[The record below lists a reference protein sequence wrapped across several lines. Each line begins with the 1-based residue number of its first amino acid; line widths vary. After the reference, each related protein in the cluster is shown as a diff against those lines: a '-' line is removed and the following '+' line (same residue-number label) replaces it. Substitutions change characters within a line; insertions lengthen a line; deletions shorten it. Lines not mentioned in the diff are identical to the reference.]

1 MLEMYQYTRQP
12 RKRVGR
18 VEATAFLVA
27 SGAQRPVVIA
37 YPVAVMRVG
46 RLLALMV
53 RSSSASNFPM
63 PTTSIHG
70 TPDYAELDALG
81 LDPSEVIYFSS
92 NINPYG
98 PPASVV
104 EAVHDE
110 ISRSF
115 LARYP
120 DSRSQRLREK
130 IGAYHGLP
138 PDAVLVGNGTA
149 DLIWLLAHAYGYQR
163 QAAILSPTFSEY
175 ADGVIMAGGHP
186 NHLLLPGWQRIS
198 RRRFAPGGTMLAH
211 TRQALESAAPW
222 LVFICNPNNP
232 TGEYLSPGELRYL
245 WEGAPDALWVVD
257 EAYAEFTEDPWS
269 AAQWVMSATN
279 GRRARGPG
287 WVVLRSMT
295 KDFALGGLR
304 LGYLLAPPS
313 IIERLQAVQPPW
325 SVNGVAQLAG
335 LVALDE
341 MSWREE
347 TTARLRKDVRALQ
360 EGLRACG
367 YAPLPTTVSYF
378 LVPVGDAKSMR
389 DRLIAARMFV
399 RDCTSFGLPD
409 HIRIAARPLHENASL
424 LEAMARFARLPAAS
438 KTGNSRGH

>member
-1 MLEMYQYTRQP
+1 
-12 RKRVGR
+12 
-18 VEATAFLVA
+18 
-27 SGAQRPVVIA
+27 
-37 YPVAVMRVG
+37 
-46 RLLALMV
+46 
-53 RSSSASNFPM
+53 M

-81 LDPSEVIYFSS
+81 LDPSEVVYFSS

-104 EAVHDE
+104 EAVQNE

-130 IGAYHGLP
+130 IGAYHGVP

-149 DLIWLLAHAYGYQR
+149 DLIWLLAHAYGNNR

-186 NHLLLPGWQRIS
+186 NHPVLPGWQRIS
-198 RRRFAPGGTMLAH
+198 RRRFAPAGTTLAQ
-211 TRQALESAAPW
+211 TRKGLQSAAPW

-245 WEGAPDALWVVD
+245 WEGAPDALWVID

-269 AAQWVMSATN
+269 AAQWVMAGTN
-279 GRRARGPG
+279 GDSRRTRGPG
-287 WVVLRSMT
+287 CVVLRSMT

-304 LGYLLAPPS
+304 LGYLLAAPS
-313 IIERLQAVQPPW
+313 IVERLQQVQPPW

-341 MSWREE
+341 MNWREE
-347 TTARLRKDVRALQ
+347 TTARLRKDVWELQ

-378 LVPVGDAKSMR
+378 LLPVGDAESMR
-389 DRLIAARMFV
+389 ERLVAERMFV

-409 HIRIAARPLHENASL
+409 HIRIAARPPDENARL
-424 LEAMARFARLPAAS
+424 LDAMNRFARQPA
-438 KTGNSRGH
+438 

>member
-1 MLEMYQYTRQP
+1 
-12 RKRVGR
+12 
-18 VEATAFLVA
+18 
-27 SGAQRPVVIA
+27 
-37 YPVAVMRVG
+37 
-46 RLLALMV
+46 
-53 RSSSASNFPM
+53 M

-81 LDPSEVIYFSS
+81 LDPSEVVYFSS

-98 PPASVV
+98 PPPSVV
-104 EAVHDE
+104 EAVQAE

-138 PDAVLVGNGTA
+138 PGAVLVGNGTA
-149 DLIWLLAHAYGYQR
+149 DLIWLLAHAYGNNR
-163 QAAILSPTFSEY
+163 NAAILSPTFSEY

-186 NHLLLPGWQRIS
+186 VYFPLPGWQRIYDPSAS
-198 RRRFAPGGTMLAH
+198 RRRVGAAGGFGNRFAPAGTTVEQ
-211 TRQALESAAPW
+211 TRKALEAAAPW

-232 TGEYLSPGELRYL
+232 TGEYLTPGELRYL
-245 WEGAPDALWVVD
+245 WEGAPDALWIVD

-279 GRRARGPG
+279 GRPARGPG
-287 WVVLRSMT
+287 WIVLRSMT
-295 KDFALGGLR
+295 KDFSLGGLR
-304 LGYLLAPPS
+304 LGYLLAAPS
-313 IIERLQAVQPPW
+313 TIERLQDVQPPW

-341 MSWREE
+341 LAWREE
-347 TTARLRKDVRALQ
+347 TTARLREETRALQ
-360 EGLRACG
+360 AGLRAYG

-378 LVPVGDAKSMR
+378 LLPVGNARAMR
-389 DRLIAARMFV
+389 DRLVAERMFV

-409 HIRIAARPLHENASL
+409 HIRIASRPPEENARL
-424 LEAMARFARLPAAS
+424 LGVMAEFARLP
-438 KTGNSRGH
+438 GGGF

>member
-1 MLEMYQYTRQP
+1 
-12 RKRVGR
+12 
-18 VEATAFLVA
+18 
-27 SGAQRPVVIA
+27 
-37 YPVAVMRVG
+37 
-46 RLLALMV
+46 
-53 RSSSASNFPM
+53 M

-81 LDPSEVIYFSS
+81 LDPSEVVYFSS

-104 EAVHDE
+104 EAVQDE

-149 DLIWLLAHAYGYQR
+149 DLIWLLAHAYGNNR

-186 NHLLLPGWQRIS
+186 NHPVLPGWQRIS
-198 RRRFAPGGTMLAH
+198 RRRFAPAGTTLAQ
-211 TRQALESAAPW
+211 TRKALQSAAPW

-245 WEGAPDALWVVD
+245 WEGALDALWVID

-269 AAQWVMSATN
+269 AAQWVMAGTN
-279 GRRARGPG
+279 DDSRRTHGPG
-287 WVVLRSMT
+287 CVVLRSMT

-304 LGYLLAPPS
+304 LGYLLAAPS
-313 IIERLQAVQPPW
+313 IVERLQQVQPPW

-341 MSWREE
+341 MNWREE
-347 TTARLRKDVRALQ
+347 TTARLRKDVWELQ

-378 LVPVGDAKSMR
+378 LLPVGDAESMR
-389 DRLIAARMFV
+389 ERLVAERMFV

-409 HIRIAARPLHENASL
+409 HIRIAARPPDENARL
-424 LEAMARFARLPAAS
+424 LDAMNRFARQPA
-438 KTGNSRGH
+438 

>member
-1 MLEMYQYTRQP
+1 
-12 RKRVGR
+12 
-18 VEATAFLVA
+18 
-27 SGAQRPVVIA
+27 
-37 YPVAVMRVG
+37 
-46 RLLALMV
+46 
-53 RSSSASNFPM
+53 M

-81 LDPSEVIYFSS
+81 LDPSEVVYFSS

-104 EAVHDE
+104 EAVQNE

-130 IGAYHGLP
+130 IGAFHGLP

-186 NHLLLPGWQRIS
+186 NHLVLPGWQRIS
-198 RRRFAPGGTMLAH
+198 RRRFAPAGTTLAQ

-245 WEGAPDALWVVD
+245 WEGAPDALWVID

-269 AAQWVMSATN
+269 AAQWVMAGTN
-279 GRRARGPG
+279 GDSRRARGPG
-287 WVVLRSMT
+287 CVVLRSMT

-304 LGYLLAPPS
+304 LGYLLAAPS
-313 IIERLQAVQPPW
+313 IVERLQQVQPPW

-341 MSWREE
+341 MNWREE
-347 TTARLRKDVRALQ
+347 TTARLRKDVWELQ

-378 LVPVGDAKSMR
+378 LLPVGDAKSMR
-389 DRLIAARMFV
+389 ERLVESRMFV

-409 HIRIAARPLHENASL
+409 HIRIAARPPDENARL
-424 LEAMARFARLPAAS
+424 LDAMNRFARQPARQSQTPVAA
-438 KTGNSRGH
+438 NH

>member
-1 MLEMYQYTRQP
+1 
-12 RKRVGR
+12 
-18 VEATAFLVA
+18 
-27 SGAQRPVVIA
+27 
-37 YPVAVMRVG
+37 
-46 RLLALMV
+46 MV
-53 RSSSASNFPM
+53 RCSSASNFPM

-186 NHLLLPGWQRIS
+186 NHLLLPGWHRIS
-198 RRRFAPGGTMLAH
+198 RRRFAPGGTTLAQ
-211 TRQALESAAPW
+211 TRQALESASPW

-269 AAQWVMSATN
+269 AAQWVMSTTN

-304 LGYLLAPPS
+304 LGYLLAAPS

-341 MSWREE
+341 MNWREE
-347 TTARLRKDVRALQ
+347 TATRLRKDVRALQ

-367 YAPLPTTVSYF
+367 YAPQATTVSYF

-389 DRLIAARMFV
+389 DQLVAARMFV

-409 HIRIAARPLHENASL
+409 HIRIAARLPHENASL
-424 LEAMARFARLPAAS
+424 IEAMARFARLPAAS

>member
-1 MLEMYQYTRQP
+1 
-12 RKRVGR
+12 
-18 VEATAFLVA
+18 
-27 SGAQRPVVIA
+27 
-37 YPVAVMRVG
+37 
-46 RLLALMV
+46 
-53 RSSSASNFPM
+53 M

-81 LDPSEVIYFSS
+81 LDPSEVVYFSS
-92 NINPYG
+92 NINPHG

-104 EAVHDE
+104 EAVQNE

-149 DLIWLLAHAYGYQR
+149 DLIWLLAHAYGNNS

-186 NHLLLPGWQRIS
+186 IHLALPGWQRIS
-198 RRRFAPGGTMLAH
+198 RRRFAPAGTTLAQ
-211 TRQALESAAPW
+211 TRQALQSAAPW

-245 WEGAPDALWVVD
+245 WEGAPNALWVID

-269 AAQWVMSATN
+269 AAQWVMAGRN
-279 GRRARGPG
+279 GHSGRARGPG
-287 WVVLRSMT
+287 CVVLRSMT

-304 LGYLLAPPS
+304 LGYLLAAPS
-313 IIERLQAVQPPW
+313 IVERLQQVQPPW
-325 SVNGVAQLAG
+325 SVNNVAQLAG

-341 MSWREE
+341 MNWREE
-347 TTARLRKDVRALQ
+347 TTARLRKDVWELQ

-378 LVPVGDAKSMR
+378 LLPVGDAKSMR
-389 DRLIAARMFV
+389 ERLVAERMFV

-409 HIRIAARPLHENASL
+409 HIRIAARPPDENARFFD
-424 LEAMARFARLPAAS
+424 AMNRFARQPARQSQTPVAA
-438 KTGNSRGH
+438 NH

>member
-1 MLEMYQYTRQP
+1 
-12 RKRVGR
+12 
-18 VEATAFLVA
+18 
-27 SGAQRPVVIA
+27 
-37 YPVAVMRVG
+37 
-46 RLLALMV
+46 
-53 RSSSASNFPM
+53 M

-81 LDPSEVIYFSS
+81 LDPAEVIYFSS

-98 PPASVV
+98 PPPSVV
-104 EAVHDE
+104 EAVQDA

-138 PDAVLVGNGTA
+138 PNAVLVGNGTA
-149 DLIWLLAHAYGYQR
+149 DLIWLLAHAYGNQR

-186 NHLLLPGWQRIS
+186 NHLILPGWQRIS
-198 RRRFAPGGTMLAH
+198 GNNRASFEQRRIQQFAPGRTTLDH

-232 TGEYLSPGELRYL
+232 TGEYLSPGALRYL
-245 WEGAPDALWVVD
+245 WEGASGALWIVD

-269 AAQWVMSATN
+269 AAQWVMD
-279 GRRARGPG
+279 RG
-287 WVVLRSMT
+287 WIVLRSMT

-304 LGYLLAPPS
+304 LGYLLADPS

-335 LVALDE
+335 LAAMDE
-341 MSWREE
+341 MTWREE
-347 TTARLRKDVRALQ
+347 TTARLRKEVWNLQ

-367 YAPLPTTVSYF
+367 YAPLPTTVNYF
-378 LVPVGDAKSMR
+378 LVPVGNAQSLR
-389 DRLIAARMFV
+389 DRLMPSRLFV
-399 RDCTSFGLPD
+399 RDCASFGLPE
-409 HIRIAARPLHENASL
+409 HIRIAARPPHENARF
-424 LEAMARFARLPAAS
+424 LEAIARLSADNAPHLEQ
-438 KTGNSRGH
+438 RHIQ

>member
-1 MLEMYQYTRQP
+1 
-12 RKRVGR
+12 
-18 VEATAFLVA
+18 
-27 SGAQRPVVIA
+27 
-37 YPVAVMRVG
+37 
-46 RLLALMV
+46 
-53 RSSSASNFPM
+53 M

-104 EAVHDE
+104 EAVQNE

-149 DLIWLLAHAYGYQR
+149 DLIWLLAHAYGNNR

-186 NHLLLPGWQRIS
+186 IHLALPGWHRI
-198 RRRFAPGGTMLAH
+198 RRRSYAPGGTTLAQ
-211 TRQALESAAPW
+211 TRQALETSSPW

-245 WEGAPDALWVVD
+245 WEGAPDALWVID

-269 AAQWVMSATN
+269 AAQWVMGGAN
-279 GRRARGPG
+279 GRARSGRGPG
-287 WVVLRSMT
+287 CIVLRSMT

-304 LGYLLAPPS
+304 LGYLLAAPS
-313 IIERLQAVQPPW
+313 IVERLQQVQPPW
-325 SVNGVAQLAG
+325 SVNNVAQLAG

-341 MSWREE
+341 MKWREE
-347 TTARLRKDVRALQ
+347 TTARLRKDVYQLQ
-360 EGLRACG
+360 EDLRGCG
-367 YAPLPTTVSYF
+367 YAPLPTTVNYF
-378 LVPVGDAKSMR
+378 LLPVGDASLIR
-389 DRLIAARMFV
+389 DRLVESRMFV
-399 RDCTSFGLPD
+399 RDCTSFGLPE
-409 HIRIAARPLHENASL
+409 HIRIAARPPEENASL
-424 LEAMARFARLPAAS
+424 VETMSRFAHLP
-438 KTGNSRGH
+438 TRRPD

>member
-1 MLEMYQYTRQP
+1 
-12 RKRVGR
+12 
-18 VEATAFLVA
+18 
-27 SGAQRPVVIA
+27 
-37 YPVAVMRVG
+37 
-46 RLLALMV
+46 
-53 RSSSASNFPM
+53 M

-81 LDPSEVIYFSS
+81 LDPSEVVYFSS

-104 EAVHDE
+104 EAVKNE

-130 IGAYHGLP
+130 IGAFHGLL

-149 DLIWLLAHAYGYQR
+149 DLIWLLAHAYGNNS

-186 NHLLLPGWQRIS
+186 NYLVLPGWQRIS
-198 RRRFAPGGTMLAH
+198 RRRFAPAGTTLAQ

-245 WEGAPDALWVVD
+245 WEGAPDALWVID

-269 AAQWVMSATN
+269 AAQWVMAGTN
-279 GRRARGPG
+279 GDSRRARGPG
-287 WVVLRSMT
+287 CVVLRSMT

-304 LGYLLAPPS
+304 LGYLLAAPS
-313 IIERLQAVQPPW
+313 IVERLQQVQPPW

-341 MSWREE
+341 MNWREE
-347 TTARLRKDVRALQ
+347 TTARLRKDVWELQ

-378 LVPVGDAKSMR
+378 LLPVGDAKSMR
-389 DRLIAARMFV
+389 ERLVAERMFV

-409 HIRIAARPLHENASL
+409 HIRIAARPPDENARFL
-424 LEAMARFARLPAAS
+424 DAMNRFARQPARQSQTPVAA
-438 KTGNSRGH
+438 NH

>member
-1 MLEMYQYTRQP
+1 
-12 RKRVGR
+12 
-18 VEATAFLVA
+18 
-27 SGAQRPVVIA
+27 
-37 YPVAVMRVG
+37 
-46 RLLALMV
+46 
-53 RSSSASNFPM
+53 M

-81 LDPSEVIYFSS
+81 LDPSEVVYFSS

-104 EAVHDE
+104 EAVQNE

-149 DLIWLLAHAYGYQR
+149 DLIWLLAHAYGNNS

-186 NHLLLPGWQRIS
+186 NYLVLPGWQRIS
-198 RRRFAPGGTMLAH
+198 RRRFAPAGTTLAQ
-211 TRQALESAAPW
+211 TRQALQSAAPW

-245 WEGAPDALWVVD
+245 WEGAPNALWVID

-269 AAQWVMSATN
+269 AAQWVMAGRN
-279 GRRARGPG
+279 GHSGRARGPG
-287 WVVLRSMT
+287 CVVLRSMT

-304 LGYLLAPPS
+304 LGYLLAAPS
-313 IIERLQAVQPPW
+313 IVERLQQVQPPW

-341 MSWREE
+341 MNWREE
-347 TTARLRKDVRALQ
+347 TTARLRKDVWELQ

-378 LVPVGDAKSMR
+378 LLPVGDAKSMR
-389 DRLIAARMFV
+389 ERLVAERMFV

-409 HIRIAARPLHENASL
+409 HIRIAARPPDENARFL
-424 LEAMARFARLPAAS
+424 DAMNRFARQPARQSQTPVAA
-438 KTGNSRGH
+438 NH

>member
-1 MLEMYQYTRQP
+1 
-12 RKRVGR
+12 
-18 VEATAFLVA
+18 
-27 SGAQRPVVIA
+27 
-37 YPVAVMRVG
+37 
-46 RLLALMV
+46 
-53 RSSSASNFPM
+53 M

-104 EAVHDE
+104 EAVQNE

-149 DLIWLLAHAYGYQR
+149 DLIWLLAHAYGDNR

-175 ADGVIMAGGHP
+175 ADGVVMAGGHP
-186 NHLLLPGWQRIS
+186 NYLVLPGWHRI
-198 RRRFAPGGTMLAH
+198 RRRRYAPGGTTLAQ
-211 TRQALESAAPW
+211 TRQALETSSPW

-269 AAQWVMSATN
+269 AAQWVMRGTN
-279 GRRARGPG
+279 GRARSARGPG
-287 WVVLRSMT
+287 CIVLRSMT

-304 LGYLLAPPS
+304 LGYLLAAPS
-313 IIERLQAVQPPW
+313 IIERLQQAQPPW
-325 SVNGVAQLAG
+325 SVNNVAQLAG

-341 MSWREE
+341 MKWREE
-347 TTARLRKDVRALQ
+347 TTARLRNDVYQLQ
-360 EGLRACG
+360 EDLRGCG
-367 YAPLPTTVSYF
+367 YAPLPTTVNYF
-378 LVPVGDAKSMR
+378 LLPVGDASLIR
-389 DRLIAARMFV
+389 DRLVESRMFV
-399 RDCTSFGLPD
+399 RDCTSFGLPE
-409 HIRIAARPLHENASL
+409 HIRIAARPPKENASL
-424 LEAMARFARLPAAS
+424 LETMSRFAHLP
-438 KTGNSRGH
+438 TRRPD

>member
-1 MLEMYQYTRQP
+1 
-12 RKRVGR
+12 
-18 VEATAFLVA
+18 
-27 SGAQRPVVIA
+27 
-37 YPVAVMRVG
+37 
-46 RLLALMV
+46 
-53 RSSSASNFPM
+53 M

-98 PPASVV
+98 PPPSVV
-104 EAVHDE
+104 EAVQEE

-130 IGAYHGLP
+130 IGAFHGLP

-149 DLIWLLAHAYGYQR
+149 DLIWLLAHAYGNNR
-163 QAAILSPTFSEY
+163 NAAILSPTFSEY

-186 NHLLLPGWQRIS
+186 VYFPLPGWQRIYDPSAS
-198 RRRFAPGGTMLAH
+198 RRRAGGFGNRFAPAGTIVEQ
-211 TRQALESAAPW
+211 TRKALEAASPW

-232 TGEYLSPGELRYL
+232 TGEYLTPGELRYL
-245 WEGAPDALWVVD
+245 WEGAPDALWIVD

-269 AAQWVMSATN
+269 AAQWVLSATN
-279 GRRARGPG
+279 GRPARGPG
-287 WVVLRSMT
+287 WIVLRSMT
-295 KDFALGGLR
+295 KDFSLGGLR
-304 LGYLLAPPS
+304 LGYLLAAPS
-313 IIERLQAVQPPW
+313 TIERLQDVQPPW

-341 MSWREE
+341 LTWREE
-347 TTARLRKDVRALQ
+347 TTARLRENTWALQ

-378 LVPVGDAKSMR
+378 LLPVGNAKAMR
-389 DRLIAARMFV
+389 DKLVAERMFV

-409 HIRIAARPLHENASL
+409 HIRIAARPPEENARL
-424 LEAMARFARLPAAS
+424 LEVMAEFARLPDGAP
-438 KTGNSRGH
+438 TNGHDN

>member
-1 MLEMYQYTRQP
+1 
-12 RKRVGR
+12 
-18 VEATAFLVA
+18 
-27 SGAQRPVVIA
+27 
-37 YPVAVMRVG
+37 
-46 RLLALMV
+46 
-53 RSSSASNFPM
+53 M

-81 LDPSEVIYFSS
+81 LDPSEVVYFSS

-104 EAVHDE
+104 EAVQNE

-149 DLIWLLAHAYGYQR
+149 DLIWLLAHAYGFQR
-163 QAAILSPTFSEY
+163 KAAILSPTFSEY

-186 NHLLLPGWQRIS
+186 NYLVLPGWQRIS
-198 RRRFAPGGTMLAH
+198 RRRFAPAGTTLAQ

-245 WEGAPDALWVVD
+245 WEGAPDALWVID

-269 AAQWVMSATN
+269 AAQWVMAGTN
-279 GRRARGPG
+279 GDSRRARGPG
-287 WVVLRSMT
+287 CVVLRSMT

-304 LGYLLAPPS
+304 LGYLLAAPS
-313 IIERLQAVQPPW
+313 IVERLQQVQPPW

-341 MSWREE
+341 MNWREE
-347 TTARLRKDVRALQ
+347 TTARLRKDVWELQ

-378 LVPVGDAKSMR
+378 LLPVGDAKSMR
-389 DRLIAARMFV
+389 ERLVAERMFV

-409 HIRIAARPLHENASL
+409 HIRIAARPPDENARFL
-424 LEAMARFARLPAAS
+424 DAMNRFARQPARQSQTPVAA
-438 KTGNSRGH
+438 NH

>member
-1 MLEMYQYTRQP
+1 
-12 RKRVGR
+12 
-18 VEATAFLVA
+18 
-27 SGAQRPVVIA
+27 
-37 YPVAVMRVG
+37 
-46 RLLALMV
+46 
-53 RSSSASNFPM
+53 M

-81 LDPSEVIYFSS
+81 LDPSEVVYFSS

-104 EAVHDE
+104 EAVQNE

-186 NHLLLPGWQRIS
+186 NYLVLPGWQRIS
-198 RRRFAPGGTMLAH
+198 RRRFAPAGTTLAQ

-245 WEGAPDALWVVD
+245 WEGAPDALWVID

-269 AAQWVMSATN
+269 AAQWVMAGTN
-279 GRRARGPG
+279 GHSRKARGPG
-287 WVVLRSMT
+287 CVVLRSMT

-304 LGYLLAPPS
+304 LGYLLAAPS
-313 IIERLQAVQPPW
+313 IVERLQQVQPPW

-341 MSWREE
+341 MNWREE
-347 TTARLRKDVRALQ
+347 TTARLRKDVWELQ

-378 LVPVGDAKSMR
+378 LLPVGDAKSMR
-389 DRLIAARMFV
+389 ERLVAERMFV

-409 HIRIAARPLHENASL
+409 HIRIAARPSDENARL
-424 LEAMARFARLPAAS
+424 LDAMNRFARQPARQSQTPVAA
-438 KTGNSRGH
+438 NH

>member
-1 MLEMYQYTRQP
+1 
-12 RKRVGR
+12 
-18 VEATAFLVA
+18 
-27 SGAQRPVVIA
+27 
-37 YPVAVMRVG
+37 
-46 RLLALMV
+46 
-53 RSSSASNFPM
+53 M

-104 EAVHDE
+104 EAVQNE

-149 DLIWLLAHAYGYQR
+149 DLIWLLAHAYGNNR

-175 ADGVIMAGGHP
+175 ADGVVMAGGHP
-186 NHLLLPGWQRIS
+186 NYLVLPGWQRVG
-198 RRRFAPGGTMLAH
+198 RRRFAPAGTTLTQ
-211 TRQALESAAPW
+211 TRQELESAAPW

-269 AAQWVMSATN
+269 AAQWVMRGTN
-279 GRRARGPG
+279 GRARSARGPG
-287 WVVLRSMT
+287 CIVLRSMT

-304 LGYLLAPPS
+304 LGYLLAAPS
-313 IIERLQAVQPPW
+313 IVERLQQAQPPW
-325 SVNGVAQLAG
+325 SVNNVAQLAG

-341 MSWREE
+341 MKWREE
-347 TTARLRKDVRALQ
+347 TTARLRNDVYQLQ
-360 EGLRACG
+360 EDLRGCG
-367 YAPLPTTVSYF
+367 YAPLPTTVNYF
-378 LVPVGDAKSMR
+378 LLPVGDASLIR
-389 DRLIAARMFV
+389 DQLVESRMFV
-399 RDCTSFGLPD
+399 RDCTSFGLPE
-409 HIRIAARPLHENASL
+409 HIRIAARPPKENASL
-424 LEAMARFARLPAAS
+424 VETMSRFAHLP
-438 KTGNSRGH
+438 TRRPD

>member
-1 MLEMYQYTRQP
+1 
-12 RKRVGR
+12 
-18 VEATAFLVA
+18 
-27 SGAQRPVVIA
+27 
-37 YPVAVMRVG
+37 
-46 RLLALMV
+46 
-53 RSSSASNFPM
+53 M
-63 PTTSIHG
+63 PTTSVHG

-98 PPASVV
+98 PPPSVV
-104 EAVHDE
+104 EAVQEE

-149 DLIWLLAHAYGYQR
+149 DLIWLLAHAYGNNR
-163 QAAILSPTFSEY
+163 NAAILSPTFSEY

-186 NHLLLPGWQRIS
+186 VYFPLPGWQRIYDPSAS
-198 RRRFAPGGTMLAH
+198 RRRVGAAGGFGNRFAPAGRTVEQ
-211 TRQALESAAPW
+211 TRKALEAASPW

-232 TGEYLSPGELRYL
+232 TGEYLTPGELRYL
-245 WEGAPDALWVVD
+245 WEGAPDALWIVD

-269 AAQWVMSATN
+269 AAQWVLSATN
-279 GRRARGPG
+279 GRPARGPG
-287 WVVLRSMT
+287 WIVLRSMT
-295 KDFALGGLR
+295 KDFSLGGLR
-304 LGYLLAPPS
+304 LGYLLAAPS
-313 IIERLQAVQPPW
+313 TVERLQEVQPPW

-341 MSWREE
+341 LTWREE
-347 TTARLRKDVRALQ
+347 TTARLRENTRALQ
-360 EGLRACG
+360 EGLRARG

-378 LVPVGDAKSMR
+378 LLPVGNAKTVR
-389 DRLIAARMFV
+389 DRLVAERMFV

-409 HIRIAARPLHENASL
+409 HIRIAARPPEENARL
-424 LEAMARFARLPAAS
+424 LEVMAEFARLPDGAP
-438 KTGNSRGH
+438 TNGRNS

>member
-1 MLEMYQYTRQP
+1 
-12 RKRVGR
+12 
-18 VEATAFLVA
+18 
-27 SGAQRPVVIA
+27 
-37 YPVAVMRVG
+37 
-46 RLLALMV
+46 
-53 RSSSASNFPM
+53 M

-81 LDPSEVIYFSS
+81 LDPSEVVYFSS

-104 EAVHDE
+104 EAVQNE

-149 DLIWLLAHAYGYQR
+149 DLIWLLAHAYGNNR

-186 NHLLLPGWQRIS
+186 NHLVLPGWQRIS
-198 RRRFAPGGTMLAH
+198 RRRFAPAGTTLAQ
-211 TRQALESAAPW
+211 TRKALQSAAPW

-269 AAQWVMSATN
+269 AAQWVMAGTN
-279 GRRARGPG
+279 GDSRRARGPG
-287 WVVLRSMT
+287 CVVLRSMT

-304 LGYLLAPPS
+304 LGYLLAAPS
-313 IIERLQAVQPPW
+313 IVERLQQVQPPW

-341 MSWREE
+341 MNWREE
-347 TTARLRKDVRALQ
+347 TTARLRKDVWELQ

-378 LVPVGDAKSMR
+378 LLPVGDAKSMR
-389 DRLIAARMFV
+389 DRLVESRMFV

-409 HIRIAARPLHENASL
+409 HIRIAARPSDENARL
-424 LEAMARFARLPAAS
+424 LDAMNRFARQPARQSQTPVAA
-438 KTGNSRGH
+438 NH

>member
-1 MLEMYQYTRQP
+1 
-12 RKRVGR
+12 
-18 VEATAFLVA
+18 
-27 SGAQRPVVIA
+27 
-37 YPVAVMRVG
+37 
-46 RLLALMV
+46 
-53 RSSSASNFPM
+53 M
-63 PTTSIHG
+63 PTTSVHG

-81 LDPSEVIYFSS
+81 LDPSEVVYFSS

-104 EAVHDE
+104 EAVQNE

-149 DLIWLLAHAYGYQR
+149 DLIWLLAHAYGNNR
-163 QAAILSPTFSEY
+163 KAAILSPTFSEY

-186 NHLLLPGWQRIS
+186 NYPVLPGWQRIS
-198 RRRFAPGGTMLAH
+198 RRRFAPAGTTLAQ
-211 TRQALESAAPW
+211 TRKALQSAAPW

-245 WEGAPDALWVVD
+245 WEGAPDALWVID

-269 AAQWVMSATN
+269 AAQWVMAGTN
-279 GRRARGPG
+279 GDSRRARGPG
-287 WVVLRSMT
+287 CVVLRSMT

-304 LGYLLAPPS
+304 LGYLLAAPS
-313 IIERLQAVQPPW
+313 IVERLQQVQPPW

-341 MSWREE
+341 MNWREE
-347 TTARLRKDVRALQ
+347 TTARLRKDVWELQ

-378 LVPVGDAKSMR
+378 LLPVGDAKSMR
-389 DRLIAARMFV
+389 ERLVAERMFV

-409 HIRIAARPLHENASL
+409 HIRIAARPPDENARL
-424 LEAMARFARLPAAS
+424 LDAINRFARQPA
-438 KTGNSRGH
+438 

>member
-1 MLEMYQYTRQP
+1 MAESPCKWRAACRCDSILRDSLDGRCAPFTVRKPDLE
-12 RKRVGR
+12 
-18 VEATAFLVA
+18 
-27 SGAQRPVVIA
+27 
-37 YPVAVMRVG
+37 
-46 RLLALMV
+46 
-53 RSSSASNFPM
+53 M

-104 EAVHDE
+104 EAVQDE

-149 DLIWLLAHAYGYQR
+149 DLIWLLAHAYGFQR
-163 QAAILSPTFSEY
+163 HAAILSPTFSEY

-186 NHLLLPGWQRIS
+186 IRLPLPGWHRI
-198 RRRFAPGGTMLAH
+198 RRRSYAPGGTTLAQ
-211 TRQALESAAPW
+211 TRQALETSSPW

-232 TGEYLSPGELRYL
+232 SGEYLSPGEMRY
-245 WEGAPDALWVVD
+245 
-257 EAYAEFTEDPWS
+257 
-269 AAQWVMSATN
+269 
-279 GRRARGPG
+279 
-287 WVVLRSMT
+287 
-295 KDFALGGLR
+295 
-304 LGYLLAPPS
+304 
-313 IIERLQAVQPPW
+313 
-325 SVNGVAQLAG
+325 QLAG

-341 MSWREE
+341 MDWREE
-347 TTARLRKDVRALQ
+347 TTTRLRRDLRDLQ
-360 EGLRACG
+360 DGLRACG

-378 LVPVGDAKSMR
+378 LLPVGDAKSIR
-389 DRLIAARMFV
+389 DRLVVERLFV
-399 RDCTSFGLPD
+399 RDCTSFGLPE
-409 HIRIAARPLHENASL
+409 HIRIAVRPPDENARL
-424 LEAMARFARLPAAS
+424 LEAMAQIDHLP
-438 KTGNSRGH
+438 TRQPDSRVNNNH

>member
-1 MLEMYQYTRQP
+1 
-12 RKRVGR
+12 
-18 VEATAFLVA
+18 
-27 SGAQRPVVIA
+27 
-37 YPVAVMRVG
+37 
-46 RLLALMV
+46 
-53 RSSSASNFPM
+53 M

-81 LDPSEVIYFSS
+81 LDPSEVVYFSS

-98 PPASVV
+98 PPASLI
-104 EAVHDE
+104 EAVQNE

-149 DLIWLLAHAYGYQR
+149 DLIWLLAHAYGFQR

-186 NHLLLPGWQRIS
+186 NYLVLPGWQRIS
-198 RRRFAPGGTMLAH
+198 RRRFAPAGTTLAQ

-245 WEGAPDALWVVD
+245 WEGAPDALWVID

-269 AAQWVMSATN
+269 AAQWVMAGTN
-279 GRRARGPG
+279 GDSRRARGPG
-287 WVVLRSMT
+287 CVVLRSMT

-304 LGYLLAPPS
+304 LGYLLAAPS
-313 IIERLQAVQPPW
+313 IVERLQQVQPPW

-341 MSWREE
+341 MNWREE
-347 TTARLRKDVRALQ
+347 TTARLRKDVWELQ

-378 LVPVGDAKSMR
+378 LLPVGDAKSMR
-389 DRLIAARMFV
+389 ERLVAERMFV

-409 HIRIAARPLHENASL
+409 HIRIAARPPDENARFL
-424 LEAMARFARLPAAS
+424 DAMNRFARQPARQSQTPVAA
-438 KTGNSRGH
+438 NH

>member
-1 MLEMYQYTRQP
+1 
-12 RKRVGR
+12 
-18 VEATAFLVA
+18 
-27 SGAQRPVVIA
+27 
-37 YPVAVMRVG
+37 
-46 RLLALMV
+46 
-53 RSSSASNFPM
+53 M

-81 LDPSEVIYFSS
+81 LDPSEVVYFSS
-92 NINPYG
+92 NINHYG
-98 PPASVV
+98 PPQSVV
-104 EAVHDE
+104 KAVQDE

-130 IGAYHGLP
+130 IGALHGLP

-186 NHLLLPGWQRIS
+186 SYFAFPGWQRINDPAAA
-198 RRRFAPGGTMLAH
+198 RRGMGAAGGFGNRFAPGGTTLAH

-269 AAQWVMSATN
+269 ASQWVMSSTN
-279 GRRARGPG
+279 GSPARRRGPG
-287 WVVLRSMT
+287 WIVLRSMT

-304 LGYLLAPPS
+304 LGYLLAAPS
-313 IIERLQAVQPPW
+313 IIKRLQDVQPPW

-341 MSWREE
+341 MNWREE
-347 TTARLRKDVRALQ
+347 TTTRLRRDVWRLQ

-367 YAPLPTTVSYF
+367 YAPLPTTVNYF
-378 LVPVGDAKSMR
+378 LVPVGDARSMR
-389 DRLIAARMFV
+389 DRLVASRMFV

-409 HIRIAARPLHENASL
+409 HIRIAARPPQENARL
-424 LEAMARFARLPAAS
+424 LEVMARFAHLPPI
-438 KTGNSRGH
+438 TGN

>member
-1 MLEMYQYTRQP
+1 
-12 RKRVGR
+12 
-18 VEATAFLVA
+18 
-27 SGAQRPVVIA
+27 
-37 YPVAVMRVG
+37 
-46 RLLALMV
+46 
-53 RSSSASNFPM
+53 M

-81 LDPSEVIYFSS
+81 LDPSEVVYFSS

-104 EAVHDE
+104 EAVREE

-198 RRRFAPGGTMLAH
+198 RRRFAPGGTTLAH
-211 TRQALESAAPW
+211 TRQALKSAAPW

-232 TGEYLSPGELRYL
+232 TGEYLAPGELHYL
-245 WEGAPDALWVVD
+245 WEGAPHALWVVD
-257 EAYAEFTEDPWS
+257 EAYAEFSEDPWS
-269 AAQWVMSATN
+269 AAQWVMSETN
-279 GRRARGPG
+279 GRARGPG
-287 WVVLRSMT
+287 WIVLRSMT

-304 LGYLLAPPS
+304 LGYLLAAPS
-313 IIERLQAVQPPW
+313 IIERLQNVQPPW

-335 LVALDE
+335 LAALDE
-341 MSWREE
+341 MNWREE
-347 TTARLRKDVRALQ
+347 TTARLRKDVWDLQ
-360 EGLRACG
+360 DGLRACG
-367 YAPLPTTVSYF
+367 YAPLPTTVNYF
-378 LVPVGDAKSMR
+378 LAPVGDARAMR
-389 DRLIAARMFV
+389 DRLVAERMFV
-399 RDCTSFGLPD
+399 RDCASFGLPD
-409 HIRIAARPLHENASL
+409 HIRIAARPPEENARL
-424 LEAMARFARLPAAS
+424 LEAMARFARPADRPAP
-438 KTGNSRGH
+438 TRH

>member
-1 MLEMYQYTRQP
+1 
-12 RKRVGR
+12 
-18 VEATAFLVA
+18 
-27 SGAQRPVVIA
+27 
-37 YPVAVMRVG
+37 
-46 RLLALMV
+46 
-53 RSSSASNFPM
+53 M

-81 LDPSEVIYFSS
+81 LDPSEVVYFSS
-92 NINPYG
+92 NINHYG
-98 PPASVV
+98 PPQSVV
-104 EAVHDE
+104 KAVQDE

-130 IGAYHGLP
+130 IGALHGLP

-186 NHLLLPGWQRIS
+186 NHPVLPGWQRIS
-198 RRRFAPGGTMLAH
+198 RRRFAPAGTTLAQ
-211 TRQALESAAPW
+211 TRKGLQSAAPW

-245 WEGAPDALWVVD
+245 WEGAPDALWVID

-269 AAQWVMSATN
+269 AAQWVMAGTN
-279 GRRARGPG
+279 GDSRRTRGPG
-287 WVVLRSMT
+287 CVVLRSMT

-304 LGYLLAPPS
+304 LGYLLAAPS
-313 IIERLQAVQPPW
+313 IVERLQQVQPPW

-341 MSWREE
+341 MNWREE
-347 TTARLRKDVRALQ
+347 TTARLRKDVWELQ

-378 LVPVGDAKSMR
+378 LLPVGDAESMR
-389 DRLIAARMFV
+389 ERLVAERMFV

-409 HIRIAARPLHENASL
+409 HIRIAARPPDENARL
-424 LEAMARFARLPAAS
+424 LDAMNRFARQPA
-438 KTGNSRGH
+438 

>member
-1 MLEMYQYTRQP
+1 
-12 RKRVGR
+12 
-18 VEATAFLVA
+18 
-27 SGAQRPVVIA
+27 
-37 YPVAVMRVG
+37 
-46 RLLALMV
+46 
-53 RSSSASNFPM
+53 M

-81 LDPSEVIYFSS
+81 LDPSEVVYFSS

-104 EAVHDE
+104 EAVQNE

-130 IGAYHGLP
+130 IGAFHGLL

-149 DLIWLLAHAYGYQR
+149 DLIWLLAHAYGNNS

-186 NHLLLPGWQRIS
+186 NYLVLPGWQRIS
-198 RRRFAPGGTMLAH
+198 RRRFAPAGTTLAQ
-211 TRQALESAAPW
+211 TRQALQSAAPW

-232 TGEYLSPGELRYL
+232 TGEYLSPGELHYL
-245 WEGAPDALWVVD
+245 WEGAPDALWVID

-269 AAQWVMSATN
+269 AAQWVMAGRN
-279 GRRARGPG
+279 GHSGRARGPG
-287 WVVLRSMT
+287 CVVLRSMT

-304 LGYLLAPPS
+304 LGYLLAAPS
-313 IIERLQAVQPPW
+313 IIERLQQVQPPW
-325 SVNGVAQLAG
+325 SVNNVAQLAG

-341 MSWREE
+341 MNWREE
-347 TTARLRKDVRALQ
+347 TTARLRKDVWELQ

-378 LVPVGDAKSMR
+378 LLPVGDAKSMR
-389 DRLIAARMFV
+389 ERLVAERMFV

-409 HIRIAARPLHENASL
+409 HIRIAARPPDENARFL
-424 LEAMARFARLPAAS
+424 DAMNRFARQPARQSQTPVAA
-438 KTGNSRGH
+438 NH

>member
-1 MLEMYQYTRQP
+1 
-12 RKRVGR
+12 
-18 VEATAFLVA
+18 
-27 SGAQRPVVIA
+27 
-37 YPVAVMRVG
+37 
-46 RLLALMV
+46 
-53 RSSSASNFPM
+53 M

-81 LDPSEVIYFSS
+81 LDPSEVVYFSS

-104 EAVHDE
+104 EAVQNE

-149 DLIWLLAHAYGYQR
+149 DLIWLLAHAYGNNS

-186 NHLLLPGWQRIS
+186 NHLVLPGWQRIS
-198 RRRFAPGGTMLAH
+198 RRRFAPAGTTLAQ

-245 WEGAPDALWVVD
+245 WEGAPNALWVID

-269 AAQWVMSATN
+269 AAQWVMAGRN
-279 GRRARGPG
+279 GHSGRARGPG
-287 WVVLRSMT
+287 CVVLRSMT

-304 LGYLLAPPS
+304 LGYLLAAPS
-313 IIERLQAVQPPW
+313 IVERLQQVQPPW

-341 MSWREE
+341 MNWREE
-347 TTARLRKDVRALQ
+347 TTARLRKDVWELQ

-378 LVPVGDAKSMR
+378 LLPVGDAKSMR
-389 DRLIAARMFV
+389 ERLVAERMFV

-409 HIRIAARPLHENASL
+409 HIRIAARPPDENARFL
-424 LEAMARFARLPAAS
+424 DAMNRFARQPARQSQTPVAA
-438 KTGNSRGH
+438 NH

>member
-1 MLEMYQYTRQP
+1 
-12 RKRVGR
+12 
-18 VEATAFLVA
+18 
-27 SGAQRPVVIA
+27 
-37 YPVAVMRVG
+37 
-46 RLLALMV
+46 
-53 RSSSASNFPM
+53 M

-186 NHLLLPGWQRIS
+186 NHLLLPGWHRIS
-198 RRRFAPGGTMLAH
+198 RRRFAPGGTTLAQ
-211 TRQALESAAPW
+211 TRQALESASPW

-269 AAQWVMSATN
+269 AAQWVMSTTN

-304 LGYLLAPPS
+304 LGYLLAAPS

-341 MSWREE
+341 MNWREE
-347 TTARLRKDVRALQ
+347 TATRLRKDVRTLQ

-378 LVPVGDAKSMR
+378 LVPVGDAKLMR
-389 DRLIAARMFV
+389 DQLVAARMFV

-409 HIRIAARPLHENASL
+409 HIRIAARPPHENASL
-424 LEAMARFARLPAAS
+424 IEAMARFARLPAAS

>member
-1 MLEMYQYTRQP
+1 
-12 RKRVGR
+12 
-18 VEATAFLVA
+18 
-27 SGAQRPVVIA
+27 
-37 YPVAVMRVG
+37 
-46 RLLALMV
+46 
-53 RSSSASNFPM
+53 M

-104 EAVHDE
+104 EAVQDE
-110 ISRSF
+110 ITRSF

-149 DLIWLLAHAYGYQR
+149 DLIWLLAHAYGNNR

-186 NHLLLPGWQRIS
+186 IHLALPGWHRI
-198 RRRFAPGGTMLAH
+198 RRRSYAPGGTTLAQ
-211 TRQALESAAPW
+211 TRQALETSSPW

-245 WEGAPDALWVVD
+245 WEGAPDALWVID

-269 AAQWVMSATN
+269 AAQWVMGGAN
-279 GRRARGPG
+279 GRARSGRGPG
-287 WVVLRSMT
+287 CIVLRSMT

-304 LGYLLAPPS
+304 LGYLLAAPS
-313 IIERLQAVQPPW
+313 IVERLQQVQPPW
-325 SVNGVAQLAG
+325 SVNNVAQLAG

-341 MSWREE
+341 MKWREE
-347 TTARLRKDVRALQ
+347 TTARLRNDVYQLQ
-360 EGLRACG
+360 EDLRGCG
-367 YAPLPTTVSYF
+367 YAPLPTTVNYF
-378 LVPVGDAKSMR
+378 LLPVGDASLIR
-389 DRLIAARMFV
+389 DRLVESRMFV
-399 RDCTSFGLPD
+399 RDCTSFGLPE
-409 HIRIAARPLHENASL
+409 HIRIAARPPKENASL
-424 LEAMARFARLPAAS
+424 LETMSRFAHLP
-438 KTGNSRGH
+438 TRRPD